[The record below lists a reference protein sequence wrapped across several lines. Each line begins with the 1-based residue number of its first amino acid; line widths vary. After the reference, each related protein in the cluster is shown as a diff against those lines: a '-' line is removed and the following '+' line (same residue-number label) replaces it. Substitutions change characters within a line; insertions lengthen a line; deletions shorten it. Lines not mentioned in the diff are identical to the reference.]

1 MNLVKKL
8 CMQQGCRKGRHG
20 MHKAV
25 GSRKK
30 LSMHE
35 CEEEQPKRVRTQHL
49 IWSLTANTRHLLCT
63 AHLHCSD
70 I

>member
-30 LSMHE
+30 LYLCMSV
-35 CEEEQPKRVRTQHL
+35 KRSSQRESEL
-49 IWSLTANTRHLLCT
+49 NT
-63 AHLHCSD
+63 
-70 I
+70 